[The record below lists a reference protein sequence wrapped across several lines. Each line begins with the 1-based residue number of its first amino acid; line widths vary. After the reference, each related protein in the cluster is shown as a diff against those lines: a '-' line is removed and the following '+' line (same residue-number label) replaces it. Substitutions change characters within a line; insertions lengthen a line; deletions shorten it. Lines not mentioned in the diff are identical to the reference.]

1 MPAKKPPQTAQEVLT
16 DEAKRRDNKLYRQES
31 SEFLDTRIA
40 DSVTQTMEEMEKAST
55 MQPVSLVDLERVKEL
70 TLRYMES
77 CSTTSTVPSV
87 SGLMR
92 SMGLSRAAF
101 YDVLDRNSPKETAA
115 WFRCVHDAFAE
126 LLSNAALRNEL
137 NTISSIFLLKSLYRF
152 REQPTELVVSQGNQS
167 PYDGMTSDEA
177 AAAIMQKYQDMVED

>member
-77 CSTTSTVPSV
+77 CSTTSTVP
-87 SGLMR
+87 
-92 SMGLSRAAF
+92 RA
-101 YDVLDRNSPKETAA
+101 
-115 WFRCVHDAFAE
+115 
-126 LLSNAALRNEL
+126 
-137 NTISSIFLLKSLYRF
+137 
-152 REQPTELVVSQGNQS
+152 
-167 PYDGMTSDEA
+167 
-177 AAAIMQKYQDMVED
+177 